1 MELVI
6 ISETT
11 RVTASSNAPSPHSA
25 RTFRACPRAEATAG
39 RYAPSSRKVRSGNPL
54 SQLSDVN
61 HGGLGMTGEM
71 SVWALVALTASAPQA
86 MRRFRGQEGTPNK
99 PCGHP
104 RLSDGQPG
112 RIGVSSRGYPPC
124 HARNGLRY

>member
-39 RYAPSSRKVRSGNPL
+39 RYAPSSRKDRSGNPL

-61 HGGLGMTGEM
+61 HGGLGMTDGM
-71 SVWALVALTASAPQA
+71 SVCAFVALTVRMAFTVWLPVQLQG
-86 MRRFRGQEGTPNK
+86 GQENVR
-99 PCGHP
+99 P
-104 RLSDGQPG
+104 R
-112 RIGVSSRGYPPC
+112 
-124 HARNGLRY
+124 